1 MMPPDPP
8 EAGEP
13 SPEPEKLPGQ
23 PIADCLKAMEEEL
36 DADPAND
43 PSRQE
48 PSV

>member
-8 EAGEP
+8 EAGDP

-36 DADPAND
+36 DADLAND
-43 PSRQE
+43 PSRKE
-48 PSV
+48 PSA